1 MVSPITPIVKTAT
14 RLTFRPT
21 ELCDISE
28 VRPLLSHSP
37 YRTCD
42 FSVGGI
48 FMWSDYFR
56 YSHCIVD
63 NTLFIR
69 GMSEDDITRPA
80 FSLPVGVM
88 PLSESIPMLL
98 DYCADHDI
106 RLELSAVPEE
116 ALDELCELG
125 AKEIT
130 ELTDWSDYLYEA
142 PRMAT
147 FSGKKLSKKRNHVN
161 HFHAEFPDAI
171 VTPLTPDVMKDV
183 MHFYQAQSVGADKPL
198 TADYE
203 RLQVLEVLGKPD
215 VFGFE
220 GCAVIIPG
228 RGVVAFT
235 MGEVI
240 GDTLYS
246 HIEKMDHN
254 VAGAGEMVSSAFT
267 SLMLE
272 RHPDLQYVNREEDTG
287 DLGLRHAKLA
297 YQPLRLLRKYNVS
310 F

>member
-1 MVSPITPIVKTAT
+1 MVFPITPIVKTAT
-14 RLTFRPT
+14 RLAFRPT
-21 ELCDISE
+21 EISDISD
-28 VRPLLSHSP
+28 VRPLLKLSP

-42 FSVGGI
+42 FSIGGI

-56 YSHCIVD
+56 YNHCIVD
-63 NTLFIR
+63 DTLFIR
-69 GMSEDDITRPA
+69 GVSEDDVTRPA
-80 FSLPVGVM
+80 FSLPVGAM
-88 PLSESIPMLL
+88 PLSESIPMLR
-98 DYCADHDI
+98 DYCADHEMP
-106 RLELSAVPEE
+106 LELSAVPEE
-116 ALDELCELG
+116 TLDELRELG
-125 AKEIT
+125 AREVT

-161 HFHAEFPDAI
+161 HFRTEFPDAT
-171 VTPLTPDVMKDV
+171 VVPLTPEVMKEV
-183 MHFYQAQSVGADKPL
+183 ITFYKSQSVGADKPL

-215 VFGFE
+215 IFGFE
-220 GCAVIIPG
+220 GCAVMVPG

-246 HIEKMDHN
+246 HIEKMDHT

-267 SLMLE
+267 AMMME
-272 RHPDLQYVNREEDTG
+272 RHPDLLYVNREEDTG
-287 DLGLRHAKLA
+287 DPGLRQAKLA
-297 YQPLRLLRKYNVS
+297 YQPLRLLRKFNVT